1 VVTLVF
7 RRYNVYLRVNTIMKK
22 VARNK
27 SAVKLDAVFLPKR
40 SRVLNKR
47 AVTPAKRARNESVVP
62 VSNLLD
68 SQSSIKS
75 LFFDG
80 SLSPVGDEDGAT
92 VGSMPQ
98 VSFTPLSQSPKVKLD
113 AVFLPKSNRLLNKQ
127 AVKPAKR
134 ARDENFVPVSNLLD
148 SQSSITSLFFGGP
161 SSQGGDEDGATVES
175 MPQPSFPSLS
185 QSPKSLPR
193 SPPLTPLL
201 LRGSLTHVSP
211 GLSLTQAARSPI
223 LHYHY
228 SKARKSFATMLTMA
242 QAVIRRVK
250 EAADL
255 TSTSSNEN
263 LTAALSRAATSA
275 KQLHDAILAAD
286 L

>member
-1 VVTLVF
+1 
-7 RRYNVYLRVNTIMKK
+7 
-22 VARNK
+22 
-27 SAVKLDAVFLPKR
+27 
-40 SRVLNKR
+40 
-47 AVTPAKRARNESVVP
+47 

-92 VGSMPQ
+92 AVSMPQ
-98 VSFTPLSQSPKVKLD
+98 VSFTPLSQSPQVKLD

-148 SQSSITSLFFGGP
+148 SQSSIASLFFGGP

-193 SPPLTPLL
+193 SPPLTPLS

-223 LHYHY
+223 LRYTT
-228 SKARKSFATMLTMA
+228 SKARKTMSTMA
-242 QAVIRRVK
+242 QTVIRRVK
-250 EAADL
+250 EAVDL

-263 LTAALSRAATSA
+263 LTGALSRAATSA